1 MRLGVIGA
9 GIQGN
14 AIVDEFVRHSGAVQI
29 GVLDRD
35 RERLRRLA
43 SRYPDRR
50 VVADALDASDL
61 GRVVRWMRDYDA
73 VVSAVPYRYNE
84 LLARAALLSGTHFTD
99 LGGNNEVVEAELAV
113 DAEARAQGVTLIP
126 DLGLAPGMV
135 ALLAADLARSVEG
148 PREVEIRVGG
158 LPVEP
163 EWPLN
168 YRLFFSVSG
177 LINEYVEPCRVIRGG
192 NVVTVPAL
200 SELEALEFDHFGT
213 LEAFQTSGGA
223 STLVTTLLGEVDQ
236 LDYKTIRYPGHN
248 EQIRL
253 LRDLGFFSQSA
264 VRLGDT
270 AVAPRDLTELLIQQR
285 LSEVVPDV
293 VLVRITVRGT
303 VQGQRV
309 TRVEELVEYADP
321 ARGLSAMACCTA
333 IPAAIVTEMLAR
345 GEISERGARPQE
357 TCVPV
362 PLFRQRLA
370 ERGLTVRRY

>member
-126 DLGLAPGMV
+126 DLGLAHARGSQRE
-135 ALLAADLARSVEG
+135 LAA
-148 PREVEIRVGG
+148 
-158 LPVEP
+158 
-163 EWPLN
+163 
-168 YRLFFSVSG
+168 Y
-177 LINEYVEPCRVIRGG
+177 
-192 NVVTVPAL
+192 
-200 SELEALEFDHFGT
+200 
-213 LEAFQTSGGA
+213 
-223 STLVTTLLGEVDQ
+223 
-236 LDYKTIRYPGHN
+236 
-248 EQIRL
+248 
-253 LRDLGFFSQSA
+253 A
-264 VRLGDT
+264 VRLRDHLRAAIERGPHR
-270 AVAPRDLTELLIQQR
+270 AIQAACLRGRRRGLAFVA
-285 LSEVVPDV
+285 
-293 VLVRITVRGT
+293 
-303 VQGQRV
+303 
-309 TRVEELVEYADP
+309 
-321 ARGLSAMACCTA
+321 ARG
-333 IPAAIVTEMLAR
+333 
-345 GEISERGARPQE
+345 
-357 TCVPV
+357 
-362 PLFRQRLA
+362 
-370 ERGLTVRRY
+370 